1 MSSTHTHRTLTG
13 KRPLERLLETARHDS
28 APPSTLSMQCKLLM
42 PTRQPSE
49 TALAQTLPK
58 SCAVLASGAYGW
70 QPARQ
75 CAANQ
80 IPPAASNHETAWIFH
95 KTRLPE
101 IAGLAYR
108 LSEKEGDLTATPPC
122 ALHSQRMVP
131 LRALRVRI
139 PALDSKKPGSP
150 REPGSYTIWRRR
162 RDSNPRTRGYRING
176 FRDRRIQPLCH
187 PSAWGESARLKDAP
201 QNKQLAESQGFE
213 PWRRF

>member
-58 SCAVLASGAYGW
+58 SCTVLASGAYGW

-75 CAANQ
+75 RAANQ
-80 IPPAASNHETAWIFH
+80 IPPATSGPETAWIFH
-95 KTRLPE
+95 KNQATQGSRTC
-101 IAGLAYR
+101 ASSRRRKA
-108 LSEKEGDLTATPPC
+108 LTATPPC
-122 ALHSQRMVP
+122 ALHSQRMAP
-131 LRALRVRI
+131 LRALRAGI
-139 PALDSKKPGSP
+139 PILSSKKPGSP

>member
-80 IPPAASNHETAWIFH
+80 IPPATSGPETAWIFH

-108 LSEKEGDLTATPPC
+108 LSEKEGISRLRRLARYMTNGRRRSAPCGFESLRSTAKNPAP
-122 ALHSQRMVP
+122 QGN
-131 LRALRVRI
+131 RARI
-139 PALDSKKPGSP
+139 PSGGGGGIRTLVPGVT
-150 REPGSYTIWRRR
+150 G
-162 RDSNPRTRGYRING
+162 
-176 FRDRRIQPLCH
+176 
-187 PSAWGESARLKDAP
+187 
-201 QNKQLAESQGFE
+201 
-213 PWRRF
+213 